1 LGNQELGFFARH
13 NLRRIPVEGTL
24 IRHAFS
30 AQTEALP
37 VKPLAIAVIESAFET
52 PLVATIGLASLLSSC
67 FQAASLTAVTVPS
80 VTRAAD
86 VKRHPAPAE
95 APAQYEVGGHC
106 VACPTGQRPPL
117 VSG

>member
-1 LGNQELGFFARH
+1 
-13 NLRRIPVEGTL
+13 
-24 IRHAFS
+24 
-30 AQTEALP
+30 LP
-37 VKPLAIAVIESAFET
+37 VKPLAVTVIEPAFEAL
-52 PLVATIGLASLLSSC
+52 LVATIGLTSLLSSR
-67 FQAASLTAVTVPS
+67 FQAAALTAVTVPS

-95 APAQYEVGGHC
+95 SPAQYEVGGHC